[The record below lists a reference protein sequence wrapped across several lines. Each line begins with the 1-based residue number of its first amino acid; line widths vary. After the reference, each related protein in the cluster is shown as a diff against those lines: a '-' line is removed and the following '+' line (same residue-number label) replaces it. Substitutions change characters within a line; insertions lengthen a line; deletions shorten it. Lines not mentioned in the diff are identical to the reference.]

1 MEHSLTKEQQD
12 IIKEIQKPE
21 CSFLKV
27 EAKSGSG
34 KTHTL
39 VEIANVIK
47 PNNGIYLAFNKH
59 IATEASKKFHDGV
72 KCMTTHS
79 LAYQN
84 TVRQLDLKVGW
95 FNWKTITKKM
105 RYEFKLFVIDSMNDF
120 FLSKYTNFADFVIE
134 EKKQNRDMDNINKD
148 IYKFTHFYIKA
159 MFQGEIE
166 ITHAG
171 YLKMYHMM
179 LEKKKL
185 IHKEFDLIMLD
196 EAQDSAPVV
205 LEIFQLLPSKKKV
218 MVGDPF
224 QSIFKF
230 NKCVNG
236 FEELENQGT
245 SKPMSQTFRCNPVL
259 AKQIENFMKKHA
271 DPDFTF
277 IGTEPTDEKIRTVM
291 YISRTNSALVGK
303 IIELMHGG
311 TTFNMA
317 RKAKIVFELVLILI
331 HLKPGGK
338 IYSSEWKHL
347 QEDADEWN
355 NDTFLKQEFSSAFNY
370 ISDKYGEEPG
380 IKSAIGVI
388 GTHGRKK
395 ILEAYDF
402 AIKHE
407 NDKNH
412 KITIGTCHSL
422 KGAEADK
429 VHIVEDINNSIR
441 DLIEE
446 GKELWEYTEA
456 DKEKINVVY
465 VAYSR
470 ASKQLMNAE
479 WLEPLEET
487 EEL

>member
-1 MEHSLTKEQQD
+1 MNHKPTTEQQA
-12 IIKEIQKPE
+12 IIDEIQKPE
-21 CSFLKV
+21 CKLLKV

-34 KTHTL
+34 KTSTL
-39 VEIANVIK
+39 VQVADAIK
-47 PNNGIYLAFNKH
+47 PDNGIYIAFNKH
-59 IATEASKKFHDGV
+59 IATEASKKFHKGV

-105 RYEFKLFVIDSMNDF
+105 RYEFKLFVIDTINDF
-120 FLSKYTNFADFVIE
+120 FLSKYTNFTDFVVE
-134 EKKQNRDMDNINKD
+134 EKKHNRDMDNIHRD
-148 IYKFTHFYIKA
+148 IYKFSHLYIKE
-159 MFQGEIE
+159 MFTGKIE

-179 LEKKKL
+179 LAKGKL
-185 IHKEFDLIMLD
+185 VHQEFDLIMLD

-205 LEIFQLLPSKKKV
+205 LEIFQLLPAKKKV

-236 FEELENQGT
+236 FIELADEGT
-245 SKPMSQTFRCNPVL
+245 SKPMSQTFRCNPQL
-259 AKQIENFMKKHA
+259 AEQVESFMQQHA

-277 IGTEPTDEKIRTVM
+277 VGTEPEDDKIRTVM

-303 IIELMHGG
+303 IIELMQGG
-311 TTFNMA
+311 VTFNMA

-355 NDTFLKQEFSSAFNY
+355 SDGFLQQEFSSAFKY
-370 ISDKYGEEPG
+370 VSDKYGEEPG

-429 VHIVEDINNSIR
+429 VHILDDVNNSIR
-441 DLIEE
+441 DLMDS
-446 GKELWEYTEA
+446 GKELWEYTES

-465 VAYSR
+465 VAYTR
-470 ASKQLMNAE
+470 AAKQLTNAE
-479 WLEPLEET
+479 WLEPLSEN
-487 EEL
+487 EL

>member
-1 MEHSLTKEQQD
+1 MKLTKEQQD
-12 IIKEIQKPE
+12 IISEIQKPE

-34 KTHTL
+34 KTSTL
-39 VEIANVIK
+39 VKIADAIK
-47 PNNGIYLAFNKH
+47 PKNGIYLAFNKH
-59 IATEASKKFHDGV
+59 IATEASAKFHKGMS
-72 KCMTTHS
+72 CMTTHS

-84 TVRQLDLKVGW
+84 TVRPLKLRVGW
-95 FNWKTITKKM
+95 FNWKSIKKRM
-105 RYEFKLFVIDSMNDF
+105 KYEFKLFVIDTMNDF
-120 FLSKYTNFADFVIE
+120 FLSKHTEFAKFVAD
-134 EKKQNRDMDNINKD
+134 EKADERDMDNISKD
-148 IYKFTHFYIKA
+148 IYKAAHEHIKL
-159 MFQGEIE
+159 MFQGKIE

-179 LEKKKL
+179 LAAGK
-185 IHKEFDLIMLD
+185 IHHNEFDLVALD

-205 LEIFQLLPSKKKV
+205 LEIFQLLPANKKV

-236 FEELENQGT
+236 FIELEDQGV
-245 SKPMSQTFRCNPVL
+245 SKPMSQTFRCNPKL
-259 AKQIENFMKKHA
+259 AKQVESFMKEHA

-277 IGTEPTDEKIRTVM
+277 IGTEPSDDEVRTVM
-291 YISRTNSALVGK
+291 HISRTNSSLVGK
-303 IIELMHGG
+303 IIELMQSGVK
-311 TTFNMA
+311 FNMA

-347 QEDADEWN
+347 QEDVDEWD
-355 NDTFLKQEFSSAFNY
+355 NDAFLKQEFKTSFSY

-388 GTHGRKK
+388 GNYGRTKV
-395 ILEAYDF
+395 LEAYDF
-402 AIKHE
+402 ASKHE
-407 NDKNH
+407 DEKNH
-412 KITIGTCHSL
+412 KITIGTAHSL

-429 VHIVEDINNSIR
+429 VYILDDINNSIR

-446 GKELWEYTEA
+446 KKELWEYTEA

-465 VAYSR
+465 VAYTR
-470 ASKQLMNAE
+470 ASKQLVNAE
-479 WLEPLEET
+479 WLVEPED
-487 EEL
+487 EL

>member
-1 MEHSLTKEQQD
+1 MKPTIEQQS
-12 IIKEIQKPE
+12 IIDEVQKKS
-21 CSFLKV
+21 CKLLKV

-34 KTHTL
+34 KTSTL
-39 VEIANVIK
+39 VSIADVLK
-47 PNNGIYLAFNKH
+47 PKNGIYLAFNKH
-59 IATEASKKFHDGV
+59 IATEASKKFHKGV

-95 FNWKTITKKM
+95 FNWKTITKRM
-105 RYEFKLFVIDSMNDF
+105 RYEFKIFVIDTMNDF
-120 FLSKYTNFADFVIE
+120 FLSKYTNFAEFVVE
-134 EKKQNRDMDNINKD
+134 EKKQHRDMDIIHKD
-148 IYKFTHFYIKA
+148 IYKFAHFYIKE
-159 MFQGEIE
+159 MFQGKIE

-179 LEKKKL
+179 LEKGKL
-185 IHKEFDLIMLD
+185 VHNEFDLVMLD

-205 LEIFQLLPSKKKV
+205 LEIFQLLPAVKKV

-236 FEELENQGT
+236 FEELRDKGT
-245 SKPMSQTFRCNPVL
+245 SKPMSQTFRCNPEL
-259 AKQIENFMKKHA
+259 AKQVENFMQKHA
-271 DPDFTF
+271 DPEFAF
-277 IGTEPTDEKIRTVM
+277 VGTEPADDIIRTVM
-291 YISRTNSALVGK
+291 YISRTNSSLVGK
-303 IIELMHGG
+303 IIELMQGG
-311 TTFNMA
+311 VTFNMA

-338 IYSSEWKHL
+338 VFSSEWKYL

-355 NDTFLKQEFSSAFNY
+355 NDAFLKQEYSSAFKY
-370 ISDKYGEEPG
+370 ISEKYGEEPG

-395 ILEAYDF
+395 VLEAYEF
-402 AIKHE
+402 ATKHE

-429 VHIVEDINNSIR
+429 VHILDDVNNSIR

-446 GKELWEYTEA
+446 KKELWEYTEA

-465 VAYSR
+465 VAYTR
-470 ASKQLMNAE
+470 AAKQLVNAE
-479 WLEPLEET
+479 WLEPLEED
-487 EEL
+487 EI